1 MTVSSASKSAPSWKD
16 YFLKTKQASYSN
28 FLLAKIRESV
38 NPSRP
43 FLESILEIS
52 RNPGIALLSMDASEE
67 KLQLFHSVSII
78 GGSWTDDKVRLVGA
92 LGSADK
98 IVPIQIMTNSIKEI
112 KGKSHSFNQLVTKIK
127 LNESWEPDRTAKTDF
142 HNFNM
147 LPIPAL
153 LSQVFLSME
162 NLDPLSVA
170 SAFFQAM
177 YVFDNDDDDYF
188 NNEYDHEETSAPDS
202 KSVTSPKENTEDE
215 EVVQDEDGYAKLIN
229 DEVGQRSMKNSF
241 SEEFSHIIQFCQLCA
256 WKKVPPV
263 LYTLIEKKT
272 VQPWLSSVHLTM
284 GINRSKILKRCKSNE
299 SSPQEHDKCNKLSR
313 KDEQMINT
321 MIKLHECFDTS
332 MTRSIKDKEEKEPG
346 FNRLEAHKKQLILN
360 ASAVSPYD
368 TKASEPSEFFK
379 TFLQKKTQFKAK
391 EFLVHRLHIDNIAFH
406 PSSTFSSCLWNCDF
420 LWLTPDLPS
429 GISIFFCPELSSL
442 NSHEIE
448 KDRNLAAVEKIKT
461 SDIDKVSKEKF
472 AFPESIMD
480 LVWMT
485 QNYHA
490 VIALCFG
497 PKSHSAKFLQD
508 WGNHMYNNRMMYKS
522 LQARDNS
529 FFTQVLFCIDRALQ
543 IHWCSCCNCED
554 RESVNDK
561 VLFMSN
567 KRDLIIEHNFT
578 YTIPKLL
585 QDKVLKPPQDVLDQ
599 DKSQKFLKGKN
610 DKDVKDK
617 DNKNGFKSLKDIIVD
632 NDPNHTPWRLQDGE
646 NFSKLFYFNQ
656 KKCPKTADGK
666 QICMKLFIRG
676 ICDKSCSRVHKL
688 SKDDEKN
695 FGHFVERCRE
705 GGFRKPDF

>member
-1 MTVSSASKSAPSWKD
+1 
-16 YFLKTKQASYSN
+16 
-28 FLLAKIRESV
+28 
-38 NPSRP
+38 
-43 FLESILEIS
+43 
-52 RNPGIALLSMDASEE
+52 
-67 KLQLFHSVSII
+67 
-78 GGSWTDDKVRLVGA
+78 
-92 LGSADK
+92 
-98 IVPIQIMTNSIKEI
+98 
-112 KGKSHSFNQLVTKIK
+112 
-127 LNESWEPDRTAKTDF
+127 
-142 HNFNM
+142 
-147 LPIPAL
+147 
-153 LSQVFLSME
+153 
-162 NLDPLSVA
+162 
-170 SAFFQAM
+170 
-177 YVFDNDDDDYF
+177 
-188 NNEYDHEETSAPDS
+188 
-202 KSVTSPKENTEDE
+202 
-215 EVVQDEDGYAKLIN
+215 
-229 DEVGQRSMKNSF
+229 
-241 SEEFSHIIQFCQLCA
+241 
-256 WKKVPPV
+256 
-263 LYTLIEKKT
+263 
-272 VQPWLSSVHLTM
+272 M
-284 GINRSKILKRCKSNE
+284 GINRSKTLKRCKSDE
-299 SSPQEHDKCNKLSR
+299 SSPQEQDKCNKLSR